1 MPAAAVLQ
9 NERFLL
15 GCLVALIVAN
25 IFLYHTVDTRPV
37 FRVAV
42 LEAGKEGRAVL
53 VRSPRGGTLLIN
65 TGPDASI
72 LRALGTRLPPW
83 HRSIDTVLLTGA
95 TVNAA
100 GGLPDVL
107 KRYRVAGLIRFGSR
121 GSKSME
127 AALAAAASAEKGL
140 EEITASPDARVMFDK
155 DVSLSVL
162 SPETFILSYENSSLL
177 ISSSTPAGD
186 YVSDGNAITHL

>member
-1 MPAAAVLQ
+1 MWEKKYFLIILLFVLFVI
-9 NERFLL
+9 NSLL
-15 GCLVALIVAN
+15 YQT
-25 IFLYHTVDTRPV
+25 IFTSKILSVR
-37 FRVAV
+37 V
-42 LEAGKEGRAVL
+42 LEVGKGGRVVL
-53 VRSPRGGTLLIN
+53 IRSPHGGTFLIN

-72 LRALGTRLPPW
+72 LRALGTKLPPW
-83 HRSIDTVLLTGA
+83 QRSIDTVLLTGA